1 VLEHEG
7 SFAGFLSAVAEYFN
21 ALAAGAAPESLVL
34 RAAAQ
39 PATLFEER
47 VPVARDDE
55 RAERLWT
62 RFRSRAG
69 EEAARTLLE
78 AFCSDVEGSGEAT
91 ALMLARVWRSGPQ
104 ALDDLGDDA
113 ARLVEKAANR
123 ARREAHRITG
133 LLRFVELRDA
143 SLFATI
149 DPDCDLLILIG
160 DHFAARFPALRWVIR
175 DERRTEALL
184 HEPGLGWTL
193 VSGLE
198 LAREEGE
205 EGLPVSE
212 SEEAIVALWRRYF
225 ATIAIQ
231 ERRNLRLQSSFMPK
245 KYWKNL
251 PETGASISSGPA
263 SSERPETSPV

>member
-7 SFAGFLSAVAEYFN
+7 SFAGFLCAVAEYLN
-21 ALAAGAAPESLVL
+21 AMAAGAAQESLVL
-34 RAAAQ
+34 RAASH

-47 VPVARDDE
+47 LQVARDDE

-62 RFRSRAG
+62 RFRARAG

-78 AFCSDVEGSGEAT
+78 AFCSDVEGAGEAT
-91 ALMLARVWRSGPQ
+91 ALLIARIWRLGPR
-104 ALDDLGDDA
+104 ALDDLGDGA

-133 LLRFVELRDA
+133 LIRFVELRDG

-160 DHFAARFPALRWVIR
+160 DHFAERFPALRWVIR
-175 DERRTEALL
+175 DERRAEALL

-198 LAREEGE
+198 LARDEG
-205 EGLPVSE
+205 EGLPVSR
-212 SEEAIVALWRRYF
+212 SEEAIVALWRRYH
-225 ATIAIQ
+225 ATIAIG

-251 PETGASISSGPA
+251 PETGASASSGSA
-263 SSERPETSPV
+263 SS